1 MKNSHF
7 NTAMVEAIS
16 ETMPNTNTII
26 TIPDSNNKD
35 HRMSV
40 AGEHII
46 SDASPRITIT
56 FHQISKI
63 IDVPGKMVDPNS
75 KEKIVKRILLDNI
88 SGQLH
93 AGEIV
98 ALMGPSGSGKTTLL
112 NVLAGRKLDGV
123 SGRIWLNNQQYEKSM
138 KRKFAY
144 VLQEDI
150 FFDELTVKQ
159 QLTFTAL
166 LRLPN
171 DLTRNDKLAQ
181 VKRIIQELRLEQCA
195 NVPIKLISGGEKK
208 RVNVATE
215 LLTNPSVVFL
225 DGTVCKK
232 TLPSS
237 FF

>member
-1 MKNSHF
+1 M
-7 NTAMVEAIS
+7 NTHVNVLALEANLEAIP
-16 ETMPNTNTII
+16 EEKRTVALAV
-26 TIPDSNNKD
+26 PDIDDKGHRLSIAGD
-35 HRMSV
+35 HFIHHPS
-40 AGEHII
+40 A
-46 SDASPRITIT
+46 RITIT
-56 FHQISKI
+56 FHQVSKV
-63 IDVPGKMVDPNS
+63 IDVPAKMIDPTS
-75 KEKIVKRILLDNI
+75 KEKSLRRTLLDHI

-123 SGRIWLNNQQYEKSM
+123 SGRIWLNNQLYEKSM

-150 FFDELTVKQ
+150 FFEELTVKQ

-171 DLTRNDKLAQ
+171 VLTKSDKLAQ
-181 VKRIIQELRLEQCA
+181 VACIIEQLRLEKCA

-208 RVNVATE
+208 RVNIGTE

-225 DGTVCKK
+225 DGNFCH
-232 TLPSS
+232 SQS
-237 FF
+237 C